1 MTAPKPVPAR
11 DHAVLDRTFSQAD
24 FNAFARLSGDDNPI
38 HVDPEFSARTRF
50 GRTVAHGAL
59 LCSVLRGLVETI
71 MPGGRQL
78 SQNTQYPAPSPA
90 GEALRFEA
98 ETVGETEHGV
108 TIVLKVTRLSDGVI
122 TCLGETEVTA

>member
-78 SQNTQYPAPSPA
+78 RQNTQYPAPSPA

-108 TIVLKVTRLSDGVI
+108 TIALKVTRLSDGVI
-122 TCLGETEVTA
+122 TCLGETEVTV

>member
-78 SQNTQYPAPSPA
+78 SQKTQYPAPSPT

-98 ETVGETEHGV
+98 ETVAETEHGV
-108 TIVLKVTRLSDGVI
+108 MIALKVTRLSDGAI
-122 TCLGETEVTA
+122 TCLGETEVTV

>member
-1 MTAPKPVPAR
+1 MTARKPVPAR

-90 GEALRFEA
+90 GEALRFEV
-98 ETVGETEHGV
+98 ETVAETEHGLM
-108 TIVLKVTRLSDGVI
+108 IALKVTRLSDGVI

>member
-98 ETVGETEHGV
+98 ETVAETEHGV
-108 TIVLKVTRLSDGVI
+108 MIALKVTRLSDGVI